1 MASFHLVLKSGP
13 GSGTEFLLDKAELF
27 LGRDPGNDIVIN
39 DPEVSRRHARLLKV
53 GETYSIEDLGSTNG
67 TFIRGMR
74 LAAPV
79 TLHPG
84 EVITLGERVIVQYE
98 VIDLDM
104 NATVA
109 VLRPAAVPTQPPV
122 SPMAPPPAPPVP
134 AQPAAPVYPPQQ
146 QQAIPSYSPPPS
158 QVAPS
163 YAPVAPP
170 RPTAQ
175 PVPPPVRK
183 KKSGW
188 LVALL
193 VVLGVLLVFCVIP
206 WIIIELTNSYC
217 SLFPGIFNA
226 VQPGVCP

>member
-79 TLHPG
+79 TLHPC

-206 WIIIELTNSYC
+206 WIIIEVTNSYC

>member
-206 WIIIELTNSYC
+206 WIIIEVTNSYC